1 MTKIHPDSSELAKQL
16 RLPHGEFAQ
25 QVGEFMERNNREM
38 YSLCIR
44 HASIMDDDCIL
55 EIGPGN
61 GGLVSMFYAANNSIR
76 YTGIEMSPEMIHSC
90 QLKNER
96 EIEKGRARFIHGS
109 ILGLEEDDS
118 LFDQIFGINV
128 IYFLEPLEEYL
139 TKLNS
144 LLKSGG
150 KLVLGYRQKESM
162 LKLPFIDSG
171 FTLFSDS
178 EIEHFLIK
186 SGFSGIHFFHAE
198 EEIRLLQGGTAV
210 LSYTT
215 CLASKAKMT

>member
-1 MTKIHPDSSELAKQL
+1 MTVQHHDWSELARQL
-16 RLPHGEFAQ
+16 RMPQGEYAQ

-38 YSLCIR
+38 YSFCIA
-44 HASIMDDDCIL
+44 HSSIKEADRIL

-61 GGLVSMFYAANNSIR
+61 GGLVSMFYAAKKSIT
-76 YTGIEMSPEMIHSC
+76 YTGVEMSQEMIHSC

-96 EIEKGRARFIHGS
+96 EIEKGSARFIHGS
-109 ILGLEEDDS
+109 IPGLDVDDS
-118 LFDQIFGINV
+118 LFDLIFGINV
-128 IYFLEPLEEYL
+128 IYFLEPLEECL

-150 KLVLGYRQKESM
+150 KLVFGYRQKESM

-186 SGFSGIHFFHAE
+186 SGFSDVHFFHAE
-198 EEIRLLQGGTAV
+198 EEIQLLQGGTSV
-210 LSYTT
+210 LRYTT
-215 CLASKAKMT
+215 CLASKAKMA